1 MNFNYEIDISN
12 IFNKCNELTYSI
24 SDNVWSGQSKE
35 NFLKQFENFIN
46 DNIKLGNKKIVIV
59 HGKGE
64 GIVKEELHFI
74 LKNDKRVKR
83 YYLDMFN
90 IGETIIELN

>member
-1 MNFNYEIDISN
+1 MSYNPFLNILPTID
-12 IFNKCNELTYSI
+12 LHGYSR
-24 SDNVWSGQSKE
+24 DMVKYVVMD
-35 NFLKQFENFIN
+35 FIN
-46 DNIKLGNKKIVIV
+46 DNIKLGNKKIVII

-64 GIVKEELHFI
+64 GVVKNELHFI

>member
-1 MNFNYEIDISN
+1 MSYNPFLNILPTIDLHGYN
-12 IFNKCNELTYSI
+12 RDMVKYVVT
-24 SDNVWSGQSKE
+24 D
-35 NFLKQFENFIN
+35 FIN

>member
-1 MNFNYEIDISN
+1 MSYNPFLNILPTID
-12 IFNKCNELTYSI
+12 LHGYSR
-24 SDNVWSGQSKE
+24 DMVKYVVTD
-35 NFLKQFENFIN
+35 FIN
-46 DNIKLGNKKIVIV
+46 DNIKMGNKKIVIV

-64 GIVKEELHFI
+64 GIVKEELHFM

>member
-1 MNFNYEIDISN
+1 MSYNPFLNILPTIDLHGYN
-12 IFNKCNELTYSI
+12 RDMVKYVVT
-24 SDNVWSGQSKE
+24 D
-35 NFLKQFENFIN
+35 FIN

-64 GIVKEELHFI
+64 GVVKDELHFI

>member
-1 MNFNYEIDISN
+1 MSYNPFLNILPTIDLHGYN
-12 IFNKCNELTYSI
+12 RDMVKYVVT
-24 SDNVWSGQSKE
+24 D
-35 NFLKQFENFIN
+35 FIN

-64 GIVKEELHFI
+64 GIVKDELHFI

-83 YYLDMFN
+83 YYLDKFN

>member
-1 MNFNYEIDISN
+1 MSYNPFLNILPTIDLHGYN
-12 IFNKCNELTYSI
+12 RDMVKYVVT
-24 SDNVWSGQSKE
+24 D
-35 NFLKQFENFIN
+35 FIN

-64 GIVKEELHFI
+64 GIVKDELHFI

>member
-1 MNFNYEIDISN
+1 MSYNPFLNILPTID
-12 IFNKCNELTYSI
+12 LHGYSR
-24 SDNVWSGQSKE
+24 DMVKYVVTD
-35 NFLKQFENFIN
+35 FIN

-64 GIVKEELHFI
+64 GIDKDELHFI

>member
-1 MNFNYEIDISN
+1 MSYNPFLNILPTID
-12 IFNKCNELTYSI
+12 LHGYSR
-24 SDNVWSGQSKE
+24 DMVKYVVTD
-35 NFLKQFENFIN
+35 FIN

-64 GIVKEELHFI
+64 GIVKDELHFI

>member
-1 MNFNYEIDISN
+1 MSYNPFLNILPTID
-12 IFNKCNELTYSI
+12 LHGYSR
-24 SDNVWSGQSKE
+24 DMVKYVVTD
-35 NFLKQFENFIN
+35 FIN
-46 DNIKLGNKKIVIV
+46 DNIKMGNKKIVIV

>member
-1 MNFNYEIDISN
+1 MSYNPFLNILPTIDLHGYN
-12 IFNKCNELTYSI
+12 RDMVEYVVT
-24 SDNVWSGQSKE
+24 D
-35 NFLKQFENFIN
+35 FIN

-64 GIVKEELHFI
+64 GIVKDELHFI

>member
-1 MNFNYEIDISN
+1 MSYNPFLNILPTID
-12 IFNKCNELTYSI
+12 LHGYSR
-24 SDNVWSGQSKE
+24 DMVKYVVTD
-35 NFLKQFENFIN
+35 FIN

-83 YYLDMFN
+83 YYLEMFN

>member
-1 MNFNYEIDISN
+1 MSYNPFLNILPTIDLHGYN
-12 IFNKCNELTYSI
+12 RDMVKYVVT
-24 SDNVWSGQSKE
+24 D
-35 NFLKQFENFIN
+35 FIN
-46 DNIKLGNKKIVIV
+46 DNIKLGNKKIIIV

-64 GIVKEELHFI
+64 GIVKDELHFI

>member
-1 MNFNYEIDISN
+1 MSYNPFLNILPTID
-12 IFNKCNELTYSI
+12 LHGYSR
-24 SDNVWSGQSKE
+24 DMVKYVVTD
-35 NFLKQFENFIN
+35 FIN
-46 DNIKLGNKKIVIV
+46 DNIKFGNKKIVIV

>member
-1 MNFNYEIDISN
+1 MSYNPFLNILPTID
-12 IFNKCNELTYSI
+12 LHGYSR
-24 SDNVWSGQSKE
+24 DMVRYVVTD
-35 NFLKQFENFIN
+35 FIN
-46 DNIKLGNKKIVIV
+46 DNIKMGNKKIVIV

-64 GIVKEELHFI
+64 GIVKDELHFI

>member
-1 MNFNYEIDISN
+1 MSYNPFLNILPTID
-12 IFNKCNELTYSI
+12 LHGYSR
-24 SDNVWSGQSKE
+24 DMVKYVVTD
-35 NFLKQFENFIN
+35 FIN

>member
-1 MNFNYEIDISN
+1 MSYNPFLNILPTID
-12 IFNKCNELTYSI
+12 LHGYSR
-24 SDNVWSGQSKE
+24 DMVRYVVTD
-35 NFLKQFENFIN
+35 FIN

>member
-1 MNFNYEIDISN
+1 MSYNPFLNILPTIDLHGYN
-12 IFNKCNELTYSI
+12 RDMVKYVVT
-24 SDNVWSGQSKE
+24 D
-35 NFLKQFENFIN
+35 FIN
-46 DNIKLGNKKIVIV
+46 DNIKLGNKKIIIV

-64 GIVKEELHFI
+64 GIVKDELHFI
-74 LKNDKRVKR
+74 LKYDKRVKR